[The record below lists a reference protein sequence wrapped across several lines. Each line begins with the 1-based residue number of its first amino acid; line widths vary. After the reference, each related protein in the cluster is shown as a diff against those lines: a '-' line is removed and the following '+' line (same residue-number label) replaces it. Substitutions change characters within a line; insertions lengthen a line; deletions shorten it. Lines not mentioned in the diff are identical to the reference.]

1 MSSDD
6 WNLFSYCIRAYRSG
20 RLSRDNFCKMWR
32 CAQQV
37 TGFSEYL
44 ELLKGAENDQ

>member
-1 MSSDD
+1 MSDKD

-20 RLSRDNFCKMWR
+20 KLSRDNFCMMWR

-37 TGFSEYL
+37 AGFDEYL
-44 ELLKGAENDQ
+44 AKLKEAEK